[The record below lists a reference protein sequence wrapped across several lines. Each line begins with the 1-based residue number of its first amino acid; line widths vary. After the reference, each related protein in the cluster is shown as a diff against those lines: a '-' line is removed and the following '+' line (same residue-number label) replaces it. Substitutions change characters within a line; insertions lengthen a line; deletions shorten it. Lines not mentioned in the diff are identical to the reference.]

1 MFEEIH
7 DVKKSSKARCYLFE
21 PDEAKKKT
29 WASKD
34 AYIKIIFHRF
44 L

>member
-21 PDEAKKKT
+21 PYEAKKT
-29 WASKD
+29 WASED
-34 AYIKIIFHRF
+34 A
-44 L
+44 

>member
-21 PDEAKKKT
+21 PYEAKKT

-34 AYIKIIFHRF
+34 AYK
-44 L
+44 

>member
-21 PDEAKKKT
+21 PDEAKKKLGL
-29 WASKD
+29 AKMPISK
-34 AYIKIIFHRF
+34 
-44 L
+44 

>member
-7 DVKKSSKARCYLFE
+7 DVKKLPK
-21 PDEAKKKT
+21 PDVICLNLMKQKKT

>member
-21 PDEAKKKT
+21 PDEAKKN
-29 WASKD
+29 
-34 AYIKIIFHRF
+34 
-44 L
+44 LG